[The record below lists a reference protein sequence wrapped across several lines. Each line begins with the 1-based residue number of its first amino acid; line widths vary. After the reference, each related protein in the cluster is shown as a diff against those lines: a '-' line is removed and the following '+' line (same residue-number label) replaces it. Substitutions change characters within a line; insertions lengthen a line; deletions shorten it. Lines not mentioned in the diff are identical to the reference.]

1 MATPPKN
8 QRLLP
13 SVVDRLLGAGGG
25 GPPGVRGQ
33 GIREIRE
40 SIRRDLEDL
49 MNTRWRA
56 GSLPEGMGELEVSLA
71 NYGIP
76 DFTGS
81 NLGDADSQEEFRRTI
96 QRVLQEFEPRLKRV
110 KVILVENAEP
120 LDRTLRFR
128 IEAWLQTDP
137 VPEQVVFDSTL
148 EPLSTNFRVKEGG
161 R

>member
-1 MATPPKN
+1 MPAPKN

-13 SVVDRLLGAGGG
+13 SVVDRLLGAGSG
-25 GPPGVRGQ
+25 GPASQRGQ
-33 GIREIRE
+33 GLRELRE

-56 GSLPEGMGELEVSLA
+56 GTWPEECGELEVSLV

-81 NLGDADSQEEFRRTI
+81 NLGSPESQEEFRRTI
-96 QRVLQEFEPRLKRV
+96 QRVLQDFEPRLKRV
-110 KVILVENAEP
+110 KVALVKNSEA

-128 IEAWLQTDP
+128 IEGWLQTDP
-137 VPEQVVFDSTL
+137 FPEQVVFDSTI
-148 EPLSTNFRVKEGG
+148 EPLSANFQVKEGQ

>member
-1 MATPPKN
+1 MPPSSKD

-13 SVVDRLLGAGGG
+13 SVVDRLLGAGSG
-25 GPPGVRGQ
+25 GPPSQRGQ
-33 GIREIRE
+33 GLREIRE

-56 GSLPEGMGELEVSLA
+56 ISWPEDLGELGVSLV

-81 NLGDADSQEEFRRTI
+81 NMGSPDSQEEFRRTI
-96 QRVLQEFEPRLKRV
+96 QRVLQDFEPRLKRV
-110 KVILVENAEP
+110 KVVLVKNAEA

-128 IEAWLQTDP
+128 IDAWLQTDP
-137 VPEQVVFDSTL
+137 TPEQVVFDSTL
-148 EPLSTNFRVKEGG
+148 EPLSITFKVQEGA